1 MFSFWEGLVLMSNV
15 LDVKDWASFIHL
27 MDKL

>member
-15 LDVKDWASFIHL
+15 LDVKDWASFIYL
-27 MDKL
+27 MDK